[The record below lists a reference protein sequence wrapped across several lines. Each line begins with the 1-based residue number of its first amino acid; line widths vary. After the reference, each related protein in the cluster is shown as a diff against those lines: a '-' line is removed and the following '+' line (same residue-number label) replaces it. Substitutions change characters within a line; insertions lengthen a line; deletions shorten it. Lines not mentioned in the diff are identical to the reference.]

1 LWAADVG
8 DPGYQDRWTARV
20 LDELDEAPWN
30 GVFVDDVNSTLRH
43 HMAVEDVAR
52 LSHGLRLCRGE
63 EQRPRDDRPQD
74 PLRGQ
79 ACRGERLLRGP
90 SPGNWA
96 RSLRYVSGA
105 MTEQFVKWGD
115 GDASLDTYAWD
126 WGAGGWRTH
135 VAMVEEAARQDK
147 ILLANSHSSP
157 GDLRGMRYALASLLL
172 AAGPR
177 ASFQFS
183 SDYSMP
189 TWFDEYET
197 ARALGQPRDAR
208 RALSTGVQM
217 RTFENGLVLVNPT
230 TETVRVDLDGPY
242 TCPGWDRPPTSTWR
256 RAADCCYGA
265 RRSPRF
271 WEPCPSRSPRGRST
285 RPSARPG

>member
-1 LWAADVG
+1 MS
-8 DPGYQDRWTARV
+8 TARC
-20 LDELDEAPWN
+20 ATTWR
-30 GVFVDDVNSTLRH
+30 LRTSH
-43 HMAVEDVAR
+43 AYPTDSAYAAATSSALETIGPRIRSAGRLVVANVCCEDT
-52 LSHGLRLCRGE
+52 
-63 EQRPRDDRPQD
+63 
-74 PLRGQ
+74 
-79 ACRGERLLRGP
+79 

-96 RSLRYVSGA
+96 RSLRYVSDA

-157 GDLRGMRYALASLLL
+157 GDLGGCDTPWR
-172 AAGPR
+172 PCCW
-177 ASFQFS
+177 Q
-183 SDYSMP
+183 P
-189 TWFDEYET
+189 
-197 ARALGQPRDAR
+197 ARAPLPVLQRLLDADLVRRVRNRTRARAARDAR

-242 TCPGWDRPPTSTWR
+242 TVSGVGPTTHVDM
-256 RAADCCYGA
+256 A
-265 RRSPRF
+265 
-271 WEPCPSRSPRGRST
+271 SRSGLLLRRTPF
-285 RPSARPG
+285 SALLGAVSEPLTIR